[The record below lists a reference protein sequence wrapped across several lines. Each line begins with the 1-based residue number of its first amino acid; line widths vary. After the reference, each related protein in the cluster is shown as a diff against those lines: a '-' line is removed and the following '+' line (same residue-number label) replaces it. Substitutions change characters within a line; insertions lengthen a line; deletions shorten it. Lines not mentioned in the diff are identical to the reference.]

1 MRSHPIV
8 AIDGPAGSG
17 KSSTAREV
25 SRRLRYAYV
34 DSGAVY
40 RACALVA
47 LDTLGAAENW
57 TAEAVVGAARAA
69 DIAVRAES
77 GDFAVTA
84 GGRSVEPAIRSARVT
99 EQSSRVATMGPV
111 RDFVNRL
118 LRAAAVDGAVV
129 MDGRDIGTV
138 VFPDAEVKIFMVA
151 HPEERARRRL
161 AEKGEAV
168 DRRSLEAEAGVL
180 QERDA
185 RDSRRDVAPLQMAAG
200 ATVIDTSAMSFEDQV
215 ALVVDLARKVG
226 RRDSA

>member
-47 LDTLGAAENW
+47 LDALGDPQTW
-57 TAEAVVGAARAA
+57 TDEAVVAAARARG
-69 DIAVRAES
+69 IAVRAQS
-77 GDFAVTA
+77 GAFEVTA
-84 GGRSVEPAIRSARVT
+84 GGLNVEPEIRTPRVT
-99 EQSSRVATMGPV
+99 EQASRVATMGPV

-118 LRAAAVDGAVV
+118 LRTAAAEGGVV

-161 AEKGEAV
+161 AEKGETV
-168 DRRSLEAEAGVL
+168 NRRSLEVEAGVL

-185 RDSRRDVAPLQMAAG
+185 RDSRRDVAPLQMAEG
-200 ATVIDTSAMSFEDQV
+200 ATVIDTSAMDFEHQV
-215 ALVVDLARKVG
+215 ALVVDLARKADT
-226 RRDSA
+226 RP

>member
-1 MRSHPIV
+1 MRSRPIV

-25 SRRLRYAYV
+25 SRRLGCVYV

-47 LDTLGAAENW
+47 LDALAGPETWTPEAIVAA
-57 TAEAVVGAARAA
+57 AHASG
-69 DIAVRAES
+69 IAVRAES
-77 GDFAVTA
+77 GAFEVTV
-84 GGRSVEPAIRSARVT
+84 GGLNAEPAIRSPRVT
-99 EQSSRVATMGPV
+99 EQASRVATMGPV
-111 RDFVNRL
+111 RDFVNGL
-118 LRAAAVDGAVV
+118 LRAAAADGGVV

-168 DRRSLEAEAGVL
+168 DRRSLEVEAGAL

-185 RDSRRDVAPLQMAAG
+185 RDSRRELAPLQMAEG
-200 ATVIDTSAMSFEDQV
+200 ATVIDTSRMSFEDQV
-215 ALVVDLARKVG
+215 ALVVGLAQAASR
-226 RRDSA
+226 

>member
-47 LDTLGAAENW
+47 LDAQGDPQTW
-57 TAEAVVGAARAA
+57 TDEAVVAAARARG
-69 DIAVRAES
+69 IAVRAQS
-77 GDFAVTA
+77 GAFEVTA
-84 GGRSVEPAIRSARVT
+84 GGLNVEPEIRTPRVT
-99 EQSSRVATMGPV
+99 EQASRVATMGPV

-118 LRAAAVDGAVV
+118 LRTAAAEGGVV

-161 AEKGEAV
+161 AEKGETV
-168 DRRSLEAEAGVL
+168 NRRSLEVEAGVL

-185 RDSRRDVAPLQMAAG
+185 RDSRRDVAPLQMAEG
-200 ATVIDTSAMSFEDQV
+200 ATVIDTSAMDFEHQV
-215 ALVVDLARKVG
+215 ALVVDLARKAD
-226 RRDSA
+226 RRP

>member
-25 SRRLRYAYV
+25 SRRLGYVYV

-47 LDTLGAAENW
+47 LDTLGAPPLW
-57 TAEAVVGAARAA
+57 TADAIIAAAHQRG
-69 DIAVRAES
+69 IAVRAES
-77 GDFAVTA
+77 GAFEVTV
-84 GGRSVEPAIRSARVT
+84 GGLNAEPEIRSPRVT
-99 EQSSRVATMGPV
+99 EQASRVATMGPV
-111 RDFVNRL
+111 RDFVNGL
-118 LRAAAVDGAVV
+118 LRSAAADGGVV

-138 VFPDAEVKIFMVA
+138 VFPDAEVKVFMVA

-168 DRRSLEAEAGVL
+168 DRRSLEVEAGVL

-200 ATVIDTSAMSFEDQV
+200 ATQIDTSAMSFEGQV
-215 ALVVDLARKVG
+215 ALVVDLARKAD
-226 RRDSA
+226 RRP

>member
-25 SRRLRYAYV
+25 SRRLGYVYV

-47 LDTLGAAENW
+47 LDTLGDPVTW
-57 TAEAVVGAARAA
+57 TAESVVAAARTAG
-69 DIAVRAES
+69 IAVRAES
-77 GDFAVTA
+77 GGFEVTV
-84 GGRSVEPAIRSARVT
+84 GGLNAEPEIRTPRVT

-118 LRAAAVDGAVV
+118 LREAASDGGVV

-138 VFPDAEVKIFMVA
+138 VFPDAEVKVFMVA

-168 DRRSLEAEAGVL
+168 DRRSLEVEAGVL

-185 RDSRRDVAPLQMAAG
+185 RDSRRDVAPLQMAEG
-200 ATVIDTSAMSFEDQV
+200 ATVIDTSALSFEDQV
-215 ALVVDLARKVG
+215 ALVVDLARSAD
-226 RRDSA
+226 RRP

>member
-1 MRSHPIV
+1 V

-25 SRRLRYAYV
+25 SRRLGCVYV

-47 LDTLGAAENW
+47 LDSLAQPETW
-57 TAEAVVGAARAA
+57 TPEAIVAAARASG
-69 DIAVRAES
+69 IAVRAES
-77 GDFAVTA
+77 GAFEVTV
-84 GGRSVEPAIRSARVT
+84 GGLNVEPAIRSPRVT
-99 EQSSRVATMGPV
+99 EQASRVATMGPV
-111 RDFVNRL
+111 RDFVNGL
-118 LRAAAVDGAVV
+118 LRTAAADGGVV

-168 DRRSLEAEAGVL
+168 DRRSLEVEAGAL

-185 RDSRRDVAPLQMAAG
+185 RDSRRELAPLQMAEG
-200 ATVIDTSAMSFEDQV
+200 ATVIDTSRMSFEDQV
-215 ALVVDLARKVG
+215 ALVVDLARKAE
-226 RRDSA
+226 RRP

>member
-1 MRSHPIV
+1 VRSHPIV

-47 LDTLGAAENW
+47 LDTLGDPQTW
-57 TAEAVVGAARAA
+57 TDEAVVAAARARG
-69 DIAVRAES
+69 IAVRAQS
-77 GDFAVTA
+77 GAFEVTA
-84 GGRSVEPAIRSARVT
+84 GGLNVEPEIRTPRVT
-99 EQSSRVATMGPV
+99 EQASRVATMGPV

-118 LRAAAVDGAVV
+118 LRTAAAEGGVV

-161 AEKGEAV
+161 AEKGETV
-168 DRRSLEAEAGVL
+168 NRRSLEVEAGVL

-185 RDSRRDVAPLQMAAG
+185 RDSRRDVAPLQMAEG
-200 ATVIDTSAMSFEDQV
+200 ATVIDTSAMDFEHQV
-215 ALVVDLARKVG
+215 ALVVDLARKAD
-226 RRDSA
+226 RRP

>member
-1 MRSHPIV
+1 V

-25 SRRLRYAYV
+25 SRRLGFVYV

-47 LDTLGAAENW
+47 LDTLGDPETW
-57 TAEAVVGAARAA
+57 TAEAVVGTARARG
-69 DIAVRAES
+69 IAVRAES
-77 GDFAVTA
+77 GAFEVTA
-84 GGRSVEPAIRSARVT
+84 GGLNVEPAIRSARVT
-99 EQSSRVATMGPV
+99 EQASRVATMGPV
-111 RDFVNRL
+111 RDFVNSL
-118 LRAAAVDGAVV
+118 LRAAAVDGGVV

-168 DRRSLEAEAGVL
+168 DRRSLEVEAGAL
-180 QERDA
+180 QARDA
-185 RDSRRDVAPLQMAAG
+185 RDSRRDLAPLQMAEG
-200 ATVIDTSAMSFEDQV
+200 ATVIDTSELSFEDQV
-215 ALVVDLARKVG
+215 ALAVDLAGKAE
-226 RRDSA
+226 RRP

>member
-1 MRSHPIV
+1 MRSRPVV

-25 SRRLRYAYV
+25 SRRLGYVYV

-40 RACALVA
+40 RTCALVA
-47 LDTLGAAENW
+47 LDALGDPLTW
-57 TAEAVVGAARAA
+57 TSEAIVGAARARGL
-69 DIAVRAES
+69 AVRAES
-77 GDFAVTA
+77 GAFEVTV
-84 GGRSVEPAIRSARVT
+84 GGLNAEPEIRSPRVT
-99 EQSSRVATMGPV
+99 EQASRVATMGPV
-111 RDFVNRL
+111 RDFVNGL
-118 LRAAAVDGAVV
+118 LRAAAVEGGVV

-161 AEKGEAV
+161 AEKGETV
-168 DRRSLEAEAGVL
+168 NRRSLEVEAGVL

-185 RDSRRDVAPLQMAAG
+185 RDSRRDVAPLQMAEG

-215 ALVVDLARKVG
+215 ALVVDLAR
-226 RRDSA
+226 SAHPH

>member
-1 MRSHPIV
+1 V

-47 LDTLGAAENW
+47 LDALGDPQTW
-57 TAEAVVGAARAA
+57 TDEAVVAAARARG
-69 DIAVRAES
+69 IAVRAQS
-77 GDFAVTA
+77 GAFEVTA
-84 GGRSVEPAIRSARVT
+84 GGLNVEPEIRTPRVT
-99 EQSSRVATMGPV
+99 EQASRVATMGPV

-118 LRAAAVDGAVV
+118 LRTAAAEGGVV

-161 AEKGEAV
+161 AEKGETV
-168 DRRSLEAEAGVL
+168 NRRSLEVEAGVL

-185 RDSRRDVAPLQMAAG
+185 RDSRRDVAPLQMAEG
-200 ATVIDTSAMSFEDQV
+200 ATVIDTSAMDFEHQV
-215 ALVVDLARKVG
+215 ALVVDLARKADT
-226 RRDSA
+226 RP